1 MFKKIFLCNCVG
13 TGMVCYMILFVVA
26 VTHCA
31 VVGCKKK
38 QKSGCDRSFYRFP
51 AHPEERR
58 RRWIA
63 ALHRQRKDG
72 SFWSPGPGCRVCS
85 DHFISG
91 KKSDDP
97 LHPDY
102 VPTQR
107 LGQDNSFV
115 LSSSSDSDSENESP
129 TTSSQ
134 SWSQLA
140 QGRFERVKRRRHAIA
155 EQEERKNPGKRNA

>member
-13 TGMVCYMILFVVA
+13 TGMVCYMILFVVS
-26 VTHCA
+26 VPHCP

-97 LHPDY
+97 S
-102 VPTQR
+102 TQIMS
-107 LGQDNSFV
+107 QHSASDKTI
-115 LSSSSDSDSENESP
+115 LSCSAP
-129 TTSSQ
+129 LLTATV
-134 SWSQLA
+134 
-140 QGRFERVKRRRHAIA
+140 RTKVRRHPHNLG
-155 EQEERKNPGKRNA
+155 RS